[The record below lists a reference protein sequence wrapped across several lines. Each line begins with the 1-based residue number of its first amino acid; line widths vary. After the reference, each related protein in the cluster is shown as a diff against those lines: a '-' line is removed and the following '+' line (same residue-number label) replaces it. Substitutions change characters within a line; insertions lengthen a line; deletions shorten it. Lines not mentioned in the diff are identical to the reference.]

1 MVTVDPI
8 SAAVDLAKQIVAKIH
23 KAMETAAKAA
33 AQVGGAAPQFKAV
46 SSHDTLRA
54 AVIAAHEKDSQ
65 HLDNATKALSV
76 VSPALGRAIA
86 AAQVAGNALHAK
98 NLALLDEQRAHL
110 AEAEAIAGRAVTDL
124 RNHEKVWAA
133 QQAALREVAQVTA
146 RLRSIPSWKGMA
158 SSGYGGAADGQI
170 NAVAQLVAGSLH
182 MPGSI
187 KGVADLN
194 ETIMSNIATGVL
206 VITSQIKSVP
216 LQAPGSFACTR
227 GATQQV
233 LLVWEHLQAEIE
245 GVTVRN
251 KVDEVQAL
259 VDSSRAAIPH
269 PWPAT

>member
-1 MVTVDPI
+1 M
-8 SAAVDLAKQIVAKIH
+8 
-23 KAMETAAKAA
+23 
-33 AQVGGAAPQFKAV
+33 
-46 SSHDTLRA
+46 
-54 AVIAAHEKDSQ
+54 
-65 HLDNATKALSV
+65 
-76 VSPALGRAIA
+76 
-86 AAQVAGNALHAK
+86 
-98 NLALLDEQRAHL
+98 LLDEQRAHL

-206 VITSQIKSVP
+206 AITSQIRSVP

-269 PWPAT
+269 PCRGLPPDQGCFFAIASAMAWTSFSEMSSRGSAVATISGNSAVST